1 MDGFST
7 NTSRRADTT
16 CSSALYVAEW
26 WCSASTASR
35 RYWKTKQ
42 KTDTMART
50 TITAQLYKQGKTHQ
64 WLADRMDVNPG
75 TIAKW
80 MRGVRPDNYSTMRRC
95 ADLLLCEPSDLW
107 SEIKQPINWEHRFL
121 VLTDRIQELDY
132 RKDYDEFQR
141 LCSQRAA
148 ASVHIYTAMQ
158 RRTMTE

>member
-1 MDGFST
+1 
-7 NTSRRADTT
+7 
-16 CSSALYVAEW
+16 
-26 WCSASTASR
+26 
-35 RYWKTKQ
+35 
-42 KTDTMART
+42 MART

-64 WLADRMDVNPG
+64 WLADRMDVKPG

-158 RRTMTE
+158 RRTEKELSAI